1 MGSLFVVGT
10 PIGNLK
16 DLSPRA
22 VEVLKTCDL
31 IAAEDTRY
39 TLKLLNYFGI
49 KTRRISYYK
58 FNERERSQQI
68 IQRILD
74 EDINVAL
81 VSNAGTPCISDP
93 GEEIVR
99 LARENRIAVYG
110 IPGPSAII
118 TALSISGLPT
128 GNFYFVGFL
137 PKEAG
142 AKNEVIQELKT
153 KRITTFILYEAPQRI
168 HKLAELLAQEFP
180 HAKVCLCCDMTK
192 KREKS
197 YFGAIQEVIKM
208 MAEDPGAEYGEY
220 TVIVNTGY
228 KAKVEKPFD
237 ICNEALLINEVIQ
250 RGCTVKEAVKLA
262 AKEHGI
268 SKKELYEASLNLKS
282 VLSDLIN

>member
-39 TLKLLNYFGI
+39 TLKLLNHFGI

-118 TALSISGLPT
+118 TALSISGLPS

-142 AKNEVIQELKT
+142 AKNEVIQQLK
-153 KRITTFILYEAPQRI
+153 KQRITTFILYESPQRI

-180 HAKVCLCCDMTK
+180 DAQVCLCCDMTK

-197 YFGAIQEVIKM
+197 YYGAIQDVKKM
-208 MAEDPGAEYGEY
+208 LAEDPGASYGEY
-220 TVIVNTGY
+220 TVIVNAGY
-228 KAKVEKPFD
+228 EAKADKPFTM
-237 ICNEALLINEVIQ
+237 CNEALLVNEIIQ
-250 RGCTVKEAVKLA
+250 RGCTMKEAIRLA
-262 AKEHGI
+262 SEAHGI
-268 SKKELYEASLNLKS
+268 SKNELYKASLNLKS
-282 VLSDLIN
+282 VLSG